1 MKPEKAAFQ
10 QERMRAI
17 RDLVKQRGRVTVEEL
32 SAHFTLSA
40 VTIRKDLSQ
49 LERTGEIVR
58 THGGAIAAEEGGGG
72 MTHFYARLKE
82 KHAEKQRIAQAAAA
96 MVADGDVIFI
106 DASTTVYE
114 MCSQLTTRHALTVI
128 TISLSSAYWLATN
141 SDATIVVVGGSLK
154 RESFGLIGG
163 SLEDAIREWNIG
175 KAFMGCWGL
184 SISEGLTDTPKELV
198 MQKRMIAKYA
208 REVVALADSSKW
220 GNVSLE
226 SFCRLED
233 VKSVISD
240 SKAPQTMTDRVREM
254 GVEVVL
260 A

>member
-1 MKPEKAAFQ
+1 MKPDGAVFQ

-17 RDLVKQRGRVTVEEL
+17 RDLIKQRGRVTVEDL
-32 SAHFTLSA
+32 SAHFSLSS
-40 VTIRKDLSQ
+40 VTIRKDLSE

-58 THGGAIAAEEGGGG
+58 THGGAIAAEENSSG
-72 MTHFYARLKE
+72 MAFYTRLKE
-82 KHAEKQRIAQAAAA
+82 KHAEKQSIARKAAD
-96 MVADGDVIFI
+96 MVADGEVIFI

-114 MCSQLTTRHALTVI
+114 MCSQLAGRHALTVI

-141 SDATIVVVGGSLK
+141 SDATIVVVGGNLK

-163 SLEDAIREWNIG
+163 SMEDAIREWNIG

-184 SISEGLTDTPKELV
+184 TIGEGLTDTPKELV
-198 MQKRMIAKYA
+198 VQKRMIAKYA

-233 VKSVISD
+233 VKTVISD
-240 SKAPQTMTDRVREM
+240 AKAPQALVDRIREM
-254 GVEVVL
+254 GVEVVIS
-260 A
+260 